1 VYERVRSKMR
11 IPLPASC
18 GAFRLNF
25 SVFDIT
31 WIFVS
36 PVLALYL
43 SNAYVVSSPAGAET
57 VILYCAVSAASSAVA
72 FLIFR
77 FQDCLPRYFSVFDAL
92 EVSKAV
98 VTAELMTCIAL
109 FSLTRLD
116 GIPRSAPIIH
126 AMILA
131 AGLIAVRVA
140 MRVLADDRNISSHK
154 SVGSEHIMVIG
165 ANQFS
170 SLYIKLLKT
179 CDPFRRRVIG
189 VLDGRS
195 KMLGRLLEGVRIVG
209 APEYLDALINEY
221 SIHGIKVD
229 RIVIGGGPDLL
240 PVEEMTQVRRICAR
254 RQIGLDFVPQLVG
267 LTEIKQYSCA
277 TKKSN
282 QNQKKSENMGD
293 LILPAYFRF
302 KPAID
307 FCAALTLLTILM
319 PLLLS
324 VAVIVLI
331 DMGLPVLFWQQRLG
345 IHGQNFLLYKF
356 RTLRAPFNSRGEE
369 IPPDQRLSWAG
380 HLLRDTGLDELPQ
393 LLNVLV
399 GDMSLIGPRPL
410 LPEDQP
416 VDSTVRL
423 LVRPGIT
430 GWAQVSGGK
439 LLTPEEK
446 VKLDEWYIKNASLL
460 VDINLVWRT
469 MQIVRLGARRSN
481 EAAVGPGKRQLV
493 EHWQNGSASRY
504 LAQTQRIN
512 FGHSEPRDGG
522 MP

>member
-1 VYERVRSKMR
+1 MTAYDRIRSKTST
-11 IPLPASC
+11 PFPASC
-18 GAFRLNF
+18 GAFRVNF
-25 SVFDIT
+25 SFFDT
-31 WIFVS
+31 VWVFVS

-43 SNAYVVSSPAGAET
+43 SNAYVMSSAAGAET
-57 VILYCAVSAASSAVA
+57 IILYCAVSVASSAVA

-98 VTAELMTCIAL
+98 VATELMTCIAL

-131 AGLIAVRVA
+131 AGLIAVRAA
-140 MRVLADDRNISSHK
+140 MRLLADDRNISTHE

-165 ANQFS
+165 SNQFS

-189 VLDGRS
+189 VLDGRP

-209 APEYLDALINEY
+209 APEHLDALIHEY

-229 RIVIGGGPDLL
+229 RIVVGGGPDLL
-240 PVEEMTQVRRICAR
+240 PYEQMTQVRRICAD

-267 LTEIKQYSCA
+267 LTEIKQNSCA
-277 TKKSN
+277 TSKSN
-282 QNQKKSENMGD
+282 QNQEKSKNTGD
-293 LILPAYFRF
+293 LIPSAYFRY

-324 VAVIVLI
+324 VGAIVLM

-345 IHGQNFLLYKF
+345 MRGQNFLLYKF
-356 RTLRAPFNSRGEE
+356 RTLRAPFNGRGEE
-369 IPPDQRLSWAG
+369 IPPDQRLSWTG

-416 VDSTVRL
+416 VDSAGRL

-439 LLTPEEK
+439 LLTAEEK
-446 VKLDEWYIKNASLL
+446 VKLDEWYVQNASLL
-460 VDINLVWRT
+460 VDMELLWRT
-469 MQIVRLGARRSN
+469 IQIVRVGASRSN
-481 EAAVGPGKRQLV
+481 EVAVGPGKRQLV
-493 EHWQNGSASRY
+493 EHWQNGSA
-504 LAQTQRIN
+504 
-512 FGHSEPRDGG
+512 PR
-522 MP
+522 